1 MYILEA
7 LGIYVFDRYYDGWP
21 FYVKTTH
28 DFVLFFEYK
37 FNYNSWCI
45 GRDVSGLNT
54 VLCLNYGCDMKCP
67 NYQDYPYRNQ
77 KKDCYNYG
85 GGWKTRTWS
94 VYRDLSFRIDCVQ
107 DLVQTT
113 EVDIQ
118 TRTPE
123 GGTGSGNTDYEIE
136 TIESDSFVN
145 N

>member
-1 MYILEA
+1 
-7 LGIYVFDRYYDGWP
+7 
-21 FYVKTTH
+21 
-28 DFVLFFEYK
+28 
-37 FNYNSWCI
+37 
-45 GRDVSGLNT
+45 
-54 VLCLNYGCDMKCP
+54 MKCP

-77 KKDCYNYG
+77 KKDCYNFG

>member
-1 MYILEA
+1 MENSWSISEA

-77 KKDCYNYG
+77 KKDCYNFG

-94 VYRDLSFRIDCVQ
+94 VYRDLSFRIDCVPQ
-107 DLVQTT
+107 YS
-113 EVDIQ
+113 
-118 TRTPE
+118 TRRHLKIPGKEKSTKI
-123 GGTGSGNTDYEIE
+123 GT
-136 TIESDSFVN
+136 
-145 N
+145 